1 MAEAAEGAS
10 GAAVVGEGEAGRL
23 KRMNACVYV
32 CVCVCVRA
40 RVCVLKLGGR
50 ESESLEEEE
59 KEKEKRGQQ
68 DERAKKKNFFF
79 LLHLFSLS
87 LSLSRLSLAHMPA
100 CPPTRVPPFSCQ
112 RTSTSFLPSPVPTHA
127 AISDPADAP
136 ARGVTPGTRAPASF
150 RP

>member
-87 LSLSRLSLAHMPA
+87 LSLASLSHTCLPAPPRAFLLFPVNAPRPLSCPAPSRRTPRSATRPT
-100 CPPTRVPPFSCQ
+100 PPPE
-112 RTSTSFLPSPVPTHA
+112 A
-127 AISDPADAP
+127 
-136 ARGVTPGTRAPASF
+136 
-150 RP
+150 